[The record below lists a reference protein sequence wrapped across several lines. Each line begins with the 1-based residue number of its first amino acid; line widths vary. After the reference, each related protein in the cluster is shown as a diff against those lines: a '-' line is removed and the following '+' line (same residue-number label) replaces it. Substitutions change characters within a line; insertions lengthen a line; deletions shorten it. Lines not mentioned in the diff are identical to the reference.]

1 MSKNLKKFCLR
12 DKLCKKRIRGKLSE
26 PDATSEDDFF
36 ATLDDKD
43 LDKLI
48 PEVYSELKRLAAY
61 HLHNERPNHTL
72 RPTELV
78 HEVYLLLH
86 KQHSLDVNDRVY
98 FLSIA
103 STIMRRVL
111 VNYALRRKRKKRGE
125 GRGNLSL
132 GAVEE
137 NTLIDFE
144 QNEVDVIALE
154 EVLIELAK
162 RDAQAVKIIELH
174 FYGGLTF
181 EEIARLLDVSLST
194 VMREWRF
201 ARNWLYRNLYGNG

>member
-1 MSKNLKKFCLR
+1 M
-12 DKLCKKRIRGKLSE
+12 SE
-26 PDATSEDDFF
+26 PEATNEDDFLK
-36 ATLDDKD
+36 TLNGQD

-48 PEVYSELKRLAAY
+48 PEVYAELKRLAAY

-86 KQHSLDVNDRVY
+86 KQHSLDLNDRVY

-111 VNYALRRKRKKRGE
+111 VNYAKWRRRKKRGE
-125 GRGNLSL
+125 GKENFPLDAL
-132 GAVEE
+132 EE
-137 NTLIDFE
+137 KTLIDFE

-201 ARNWLYRNLYGNG
+201 ARNWLYLNL

>member
-1 MSKNLKKFCLR
+1 M
-12 DKLCKKRIRGKLSE
+12 SE
-26 PDATSEDDFF
+26 PDATNEDDFF
-36 ATLDDKD
+36 APLEGQD

-48 PEVYSELKRLAAY
+48 PEVYVELRRLAAY

-86 KQHSLDVNDRVY
+86 KQHSFDVNDRVY

-111 VNYALRRKRKKRGE
+111 INYAKWRRRKKRGE
-125 GRGNLSL
+125 GIENIPLDAL
-132 GAVEE
+132 GEK
-137 NTLIDFE
+137 TLIGFE
-144 QNEVDVIALE
+144 QNEIDVIALE
-154 EVLIELAK
+154 EVLIELAN
-162 RDAQAVKIIELH
+162 RDVQAVKIIELH

-201 ARNWLYRNLYGNG
+201 ARNWLFRKLKVGS

>member
-1 MSKNLKKFCLR
+1 M
-12 DKLCKKRIRGKLSE
+12 SE

-125 GRGNLSL
+125 GMGNLPL

-144 QNEVDVIALE
+144 QSEVDVIALE

-162 RDAQAVKIIELH
+162 RDAQSVKIIELH

>member
-1 MSKNLKKFCLR
+1 M
-12 DKLCKKRIRGKLSE
+12 SE

-103 STIMRRVL
+103 SSIMRRVL

-125 GRGNLSL
+125 GRKNLPLS
-132 GAVEE
+132 AAEE
-137 NTLIDFE
+137 KTLIDFE
-144 QNEVDVIALE
+144 QSDVDVIALE
-154 EVLIELAK
+154 EVLLELVK

-201 ARNWLYRNLYGNG
+201 ARNWLYRNLYGSG

>member
-1 MSKNLKKFCLR
+1 M
-12 DKLCKKRIRGKLSE
+12 SE
-26 PDATSEDDFF
+26 PDATNEVDFLK
-36 ATLDDKD
+36 TLDDKD
-43 LDKLI
+43 LDKLV
-48 PEVYSELKRLAAY
+48 PEVYAELKRLAAY

-125 GRGNLSL
+125 GRENLPL
-132 GAVEE
+132 DALDE

-162 RDAQAVKIIELH
+162 RDAQAVKVIELH

>member
-1 MSKNLKKFCLR
+1 MSEL
-12 DKLCKKRIRGKLSE
+12 
-26 PDATSEDDFF
+26 DAINEDDF
-36 ATLDDKD
+36 AAADGRD

-48 PEVYSELKRLAAY
+48 PEVYAELKRLAAY

-86 KQHSLDVNDRVY
+86 RQHSLDLNDRVY

-103 STIMRRVL
+103 SSIMRRVL
-111 VNYALRRKRKKRGE
+111 VNYAKWRRRKKRGE
-125 GRGNLSL
+125 GR
-132 GAVEE
+132 E
-137 NTLIDFE
+137 NIPLDALDEKTLIAFE
-144 QNEVDVIALE
+144 QSDVDVIALE
-154 EVLIELAK
+154 EVLVELAK
-162 RDAQAVKIIELH
+162 RDAQSVKIIELH

-181 EEIARLLDVSLST
+181 EEIAGVLGISLST

-201 ARNWLYRNLYGNG
+201 AKSWLYRKLKRND

>member
-1 MSKNLKKFCLR
+1 MS
-12 DKLCKKRIRGKLSE
+12 
-26 PDATSEDDFF
+26 DAQTSIEDDFLE
-36 ATLDDKD
+36 TLDGQD

-48 PEVYSELKRLAAY
+48 PEVYAELKRLAAY

-72 RPTELV
+72 SPTELV

-86 KQHSLDVNDRVY
+86 KQHSLNLNDRVY

-103 STIMRRVL
+103 SSIMRRVL
-111 VNYALRRKRKKRGE
+111 VNYAKHRRRKKRGE
-125 GRGNLSL
+125 GI
-132 GAVEE
+132 E
-137 NTLIDFE
+137 NIPLDALDEKTLVDFE
-144 QNEVDVIALE
+144 QSEVDVIALE
-154 EVLIELAK
+154 EVLIELAS

-201 ARNWLYRNLYGNG
+201 ARNWLYKKMNSSS